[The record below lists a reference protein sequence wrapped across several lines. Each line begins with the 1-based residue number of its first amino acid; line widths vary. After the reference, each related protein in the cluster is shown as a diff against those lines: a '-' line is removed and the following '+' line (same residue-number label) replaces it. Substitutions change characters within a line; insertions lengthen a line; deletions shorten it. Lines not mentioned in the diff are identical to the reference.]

1 MNTSSSTSSRISV
14 LEIANRLAVGRTAV
28 YEMLERN
35 IIPNIRL
42 GHRWIVTRYAY
53 ERWEQ
58 NCGTTPA
65 VPMAPRETTG

>member
-1 MNTSSSTSSRISV
+1 MAESTTSRISV

-42 GHRWIVTRYAY
+42 GHRWIITRYAY
-53 ERWEQ
+53 EHWEQ
-58 NCGTTPA
+58 TCGTTTV
-65 VPMAPRETTG
+65 VPMTPRETTGGV